1 MNKRVPVLLDS
12 AMHIR
17 VFYGDREV
25 LSTETRLTQGERVIR
40 FFYGTPIAPEF
51 TRLTVYTQVYGPP
64 GAKQIKLPDVQT
76 SCQETMKVMT
86 YLTRGFLLEFTE
98 DFDILAT
105 RLALTR
111 VIQITYTQ

>member
-1 MNKRVPVLLDS
+1 
-12 AMHIR
+12 MHIR

-25 LSTETRLTQGERVIR
+25 LSTETRLTEGERVIR
-40 FFYGTPIAPEF
+40 FFYGAPKTPNLLRIDMY
-51 TRLTVYTQVYGPP
+51 TRVYGPP
-64 GAKQIKLPDVQT
+64 GAKQIKLPDVKT

-86 YLTRGFLLEFTE
+86 YLTRGLLLEITE

-111 VIQITYTQ
+111 VIQITYTH